1 MTMTVRLA
9 TLTGRKVAPLLP
21 DFARLCTEVF
31 REWPHLYDGD
41 GRYDPEHLDALAA
54 SPRSALVVAYD
65 GEMLVGAS
73 TCLPMTDTASEYRA
87 PFLAHGWPADRFFYL
102 AESVLRPAY
111 RGQGVGAAF
120 FALREAHI
128 RAVSACDFACFY
140 TTQRPDDHPSRPAT
154 AASLDAF
161 WRRHG
166 YAPVPDFPCTIRW
179 KEIGKDNES
188 DLAMQVWV
196 KSLSG
201 VALPHAAGDR

>member
-1 MTMTVRLA
+1 MTLRLA

-41 GRYDPEHLDALAA
+41 GRYDPEHLGALAV
-54 SPRSALVVAYD
+54 SPRSALIVAHD
-65 GEMLVGAS
+65 GETLVGAS
-73 TCLPMTDTASEYRA
+73 TCLPMTDTASEYLA

-102 AESVLRPAY
+102 AESVPRPAY
-111 RGQGVGAAF
+111 RGQGIGAAF

-140 TTQRPDDHPSRPAT
+140 TTTRPDDHPSRPAT
-154 AASLDAF
+154 VASLDAF
-161 WRRHG
+161 WRRRG

-179 KEIGKDNES
+179 KEIGQDDES

-201 VALPHAAGDR
+201 VELSHTAGDR

>member
-54 SPRSALVVAYD
+54 SPPPALVVAYG
-65 GEMLVGAS
+65 GEMLVGAW

-102 AESVLRPAY
+102 AESVLRPA
-111 RGQGVGAAF
+111 
-120 FALREAHI
+120 
-128 RAVSACDFACFY
+128 
-140 TTQRPDDHPSRPAT
+140 
-154 AASLDAF
+154 
-161 WRRHG
+161 
-166 YAPVPDFPCTIRW
+166 
-179 KEIGKDNES
+179 
-188 DLAMQVWV
+188 
-196 KSLSG
+196 
-201 VALPHAAGDR
+201 

>member
-1 MTMTVRLA
+1 MTPRLA
-9 TLTGRKVAPLLP
+9 TLTGRNVVPLLP
-21 DFARLCTEVF
+21 DFARLCVEVF

-41 GRYDPEHLDALAA
+41 IRYDIEHLDALAA
-54 SPRSALVVAYD
+54 SPQSALIAAYD
-65 GEMLVGAS
+65 GETLVGAS
-73 TCLPMTDTASEYRA
+73 ACLPMTDAAPEYRA

-111 RGQGVGAAF
+111 RGQGIGGTF

-140 TTQRPDDHPSRPAT
+140 TTARPDDHPSRPAT
-154 AASLDAF
+154 TASLDAF
-161 WRRHG
+161 WRRRG

-179 KEIGKDNES
+179 KEIGQHAES

-201 VALPHAAGDR
+201 MELPYTAGDR